1 MAQPVDQF
9 IKCLKLTR
17 LAATDVFGRAA
28 PRAIINRVAIRPQA
42 DDECG
47 FTGWWLHD
55 LEVSHFFA
63 QHHQFRSFLNSRRAR
78 SSNRLVSVR

>member
-42 DDECG
+42 NDECG
-47 FTGWWLHD
+47 FANWRLHD
-55 LEVSHFFA
+55 SKAVPPTQLRV
-63 QHHQFRSFLNSRRAR
+63 Q
-78 SSNRLVSVR
+78 SS